1 MYNTDFLLHVQAPGD
16 KDFREVIQPNLFEGN
31 TPSTSNDLMK
41 NEQKRSASL
50 FQQYSES
57 LQPSKKSK
65 SDFVS
70 RKNLYHV
77 YLQVFHFQQDIL
89 IQLVIASNYSF
100 RQNIKSILEESE
112 IGKQILSE
120 LTDGKLSRKSRI
132 KMVQVLVAHLINNFG
147 ERYVK

>member
-1 MYNTDFLLHVQAPGD
+1 M
-16 KDFREVIQPNLFEGN
+16 
-31 TPSTSNDLMK
+31 
-41 NEQKRSASL
+41 
-50 FQQYSES
+50 
-57 LQPSKKSK
+57 
-65 SDFVS
+65 
-70 RKNLYHV
+70 
-77 YLQVFHFQQDIL
+77 
-89 IQLVIASNYSF
+89 ASNYSF